1 MRLLIAVVVCFSS
14 IPFGF
19 AQDDKYVPNHQGQLL
34 EKVGFII
41 DYDTVNL
48 LPYWVAYE
56 LNDYEIDN
64 VIDRKYYYKKDPHV
78 SNCPSH
84 DKYTCSGY
92 DRGHLKPAAD
102 SKSNNQQME
111 DCSLMSNIAPQTA
124 ELNQKIWK
132 NLEEKARDLAKK
144 YNSIYIVTGRS
155 NEFIDSLDSGIMVP
169 SYYWK
174 SILIE
179 KGNETFVESFLIP
192 NNSCSKYDSLI
203 HYFVS
208 VDELELKI
216 NLDLFSQLPDSIEV
230 HVESVQ
236 ESKLQELLN
245 D

>member
-1 MRLLIAVVVCFSS
+1 MRLFIAVVVCFSS

-56 LNDYEIDN
+56 LSDYEIDCE
-64 VIDRKYYYKKDPHV
+64 IKRKKYYNKDPQV

-84 DKYTCSGY
+84 DKYTNSGY

-111 DCSLMSNIAPQTA
+111 DCSLMSNIAPQTK
-124 ELNQKIWK
+124 ELNRKIWK

-155 NEFIDSLDSGIMVP
+155 NAFIDSLDSGIMVP

-179 KGNETFVESFLIP
+179 KENETFVESFLIP
-192 NNSCSKYDSLI
+192 NSCSKHDSLI

-230 HVESVQ
+230 HVESVL
-236 ESKLQELLN
+236 ESKLQVLLN

>member
-1 MRLLIAVVVCFSS
+1 MRLLIAVVVCFFS

-34 EKVGFII
+34 EKVGFML
-41 DYDTVNL
+41 DYDTINL

-56 LNDYEIDN
+56 LNDYETKGEIERED
-64 VIDRKYYYKKDPHV
+64 YYKKDPYV

-84 DKYTCSGY
+84 AKYTCSGY

-111 DCSLMSNIAPQTA
+111 DCSLMSNITPQTE
-124 ELNQKIWK
+124 ELNRNIWAS
-132 NLEEKARDLAKK
+132 LEDNARDLAKK
-144 YNSIYIVTGRS
+144 YHSIYIVTGRS
-155 NEFIDSLDSGIMVP
+155 NAFIDSLDSGIMVP

-192 NNSCSKYDSLI
+192 NSCSKHDSLI

-208 VDELELKI
+208 VDELELKM
-216 NLDLFSQLPDSIEV
+216 NLDLFPQLPDSIEV
-230 HVESVQ
+230 HVESVL
-236 ESKLQELLN
+236 ESKLQVLLN

>member
-1 MRLLIAVVVCFSS
+1 MRLLIIVTLFLSS
-14 IPFGF
+14 VQFGF
-19 AQDDKYVPNHQGQLL
+19 AQDDKFLPKHKGQLL

-41 DYDTVNL
+41 DYDTINL

-56 LNDYEIDN
+56 LNDYETEGDIE
-64 VIDRKYYYKKDPHV
+64 RKDYYKKDPHV

-111 DCSLMSNIAPQTA
+111 DCSLMSNITPQT
-124 ELNQKIWK
+124 EQFNRNIWK
-132 NLEEKARDLAKK
+132 DLEDNARDLAKK

-155 NEFIDSLDSGIMVP
+155 NAFIGSLDSGIMVP

-179 KGNETFVESFLIP
+179 KGIETFVESFLIP
-192 NNSCSKYDSLI
+192 NSCSKYDSLI
-203 HYFVS
+203 NYFVS

-230 HVESVQ
+230 HVESVL
-236 ESKLQELLN
+236 ESKLHVLLN
-245 D
+245 E